1 MQNARVCL
9 PRMICQ
15 KLCSC
20 PPMTDKLSG
29 ITLRLKKKKDLDSNI
44 DDEALKPDFLSS
56 IRDQV
61 TSFSADRLRN
71 WLDVE
76 NHARTLA
83 PIMGIHPEK
92 FENAKNA
99 VGAQKVS
106 CAVVIMLPL
115 GKCIRDFG
123 AYFHSITL
131 GQKQNQFDPL
141 SLIKR
146 LSKTNKPTI

>member
-1 MQNARVCL
+1 
-9 PRMICQ
+9 
-15 KLCSC
+15 
-20 PPMTDKLSG
+20 MTDKLSG

-99 VGAQKVS
+99 VEAQKVS

-123 AYFHSITL
+123 AYFHTYH
-131 GQKQNQFDPL
+131 P
-141 SLIKR
+141 R
-146 LSKTNKPTI
+146 SKAKPI